1 MKQKIFYTIREV
13 AGTGLISEYA
23 LRRMVRKGEIPCI
36 YSGNRCLINYNML
49 LELINS
55 RDSIFYAPDRE
66 DR

>member
-13 AGTGLISEYA
+13 AETGLISEYA

>member
-1 MKQKIFYTIREV
+1 
-13 AGTGLISEYA
+13 
-23 LRRMVRKGEIPCI
+23 MVRKGEIPCI

>member
-66 DR
+66 GR